1 MIRVKVGKL
10 KEGQVL
16 AQDVT
21 RGDGVVLMAKG
32 REITPEVISL
42 LDRLDVESVVVE
54 GDSFTSEE
62 ERLAW
67 LQRQEQALYTRF
79 SRVENDPLL
88 MGVRELFRRR
98 LVKGCSARVSGTP
111 APAPAT
117 AAGTDPGSGA

>member
-1 MIRVKVGKL
+1 MIRVKVEKL
-10 KEGQVL
+10 REGQLL

-32 REITPEVISL
+32 REITSEVISL
-42 LDRLDVESVVVE
+42 LDRLEVESVVVE

-67 LQRQEQALYTRF
+67 LKEQEQALYTRF
-79 SRVENDPLL
+79 SRVEDDPLL

-98 LVKGCSARVSGTP
+98 LVKGCSPKTP
-111 APAPAT
+111 GA
-117 AAGTDPGSGA
+117 DPVVNTMGQIMGPKGGD

>member
-16 AQDVT
+16 VQDVT

-42 LDRLDVESVVVE
+42 LDRLEVESVVVD
-54 GDSFTSEE
+54 GDSFSNEE

-67 LQRQEQALYTRF
+67 LQKQEQALFRRF
-79 SRVENDPLL
+79 SRVEDDPLL

-98 LVKGCSARVSGTP
+98 LVKGCSPKTP
-111 APAPAT
+111 GAEQSAN
-117 AAGTDPGSGA
+117 PGNEG